1 MNRYTFMKDAYIDKN
16 GRMDYSNFMTNVKL
30 YVDTIWQRSAADNA
44 KGFEFFAELWRTKGL
59 KHRGVLERDTPAQA
73 ETKTESKQTSTSKSV
88 K

>member
-44 KGFEFFAELWRTKGL
+44 KGFEFFDELWRTKGL

>member
-59 KHRGVLERDTPAQA
+59 KHRGVLERDVPAQA
-73 ETKTESKQTSTSKSV
+73 ETKTESKQTSTTKSV

>member
-59 KHRGVLERDTPAQA
+59 KHRGALERDVPAQS

>member
-16 GRMDYSNFMTNVKL
+16 GRMDDSNFMTNVKL

>member
-1 MNRYTFMKDAYIDKN
+1 
-16 GRMDYSNFMTNVKL
+16 MDYSNFMTNVKL